1 MKSGAVTS
9 GTLKSG
15 KLKSGARWFALG
27 LVLLPVAVVAG
38 AVAIARTSWFMERT
52 MDPWIRNMDRNFAVS
67 GEDCAVLVFG
77 DSTALT
83 GVSPEAIAAATGMT
97 ACNISQTVGS
107 LGVNGTLALD
117 AFLKKNPRPQFL
129 LLVFAPENLHA
140 NRSWRHLKYAE
151 GLLELVRQEGAGTVM
166 VTLVRHPGQALGFS
180 AWVYE
185 NTVREW
191 LGRPY
196 FSQQLFAGPM
206 DLRHTSALNKPPETR
221 CTEAGSLGRAGDG
234 ESLSENS
241 WGENS
246 PGEDSAAVDAAWVEQ
261 LRQKYAGRAGR
272 VMVLVSPVPEC
283 DVRAG
288 FYSGQVA
295 GVADNG
301 MERYPVGLFNDRDR
315 HFTRDGA
322 RRFTSEIAERLH
334 ELTTSAP
341 TGRQAGAGR

>member
-1 MKSGAVTS
+1 MTPGALKPGALKSGA
-9 GTLKSG
+9 LKSG
-15 KLKSGARWFALG
+15 ALKSGARWFALG

-38 AVAIARTSWFMERT
+38 AVLIARTSWFMERT
-52 MDPWIRNMDRNFAVS
+52 MDPWIRNVDRNFAVS

-151 GLLELVRQEGAGTVM
+151 GVLELARHEGAGTVM
-166 VTLVRHPGQALGFS
+166 VTLVGHPGQALGFS

-196 FSQQLFAGPM
+196 FSRQLFVGAM
-206 DLRHTSALNKPPETR
+206 DLRHTSGLNKPPQTR
-221 CTEAGSLGRAGDG
+221 CTEAGSLGRAGDR
-234 ESLSENS
+234 ESS
-241 WGENS
+241 GENS
-246 PGEDSAAVDAAWVEQ
+246 QGEDSVAVDAAWVAAVATEIC
-261 LRQKYAGRAGR
+261 G
-272 VMVLVSPVPEC
+272 E
-283 DVRAG
+283 
-288 FYSGQVA
+288 SGKSDRA
-295 GVADNG
+295 GVAG
-301 MERYPVGLFNDRDR
+301 AGVRCASGVLFRASGWGGGQ
-315 HFTRDGA
+315 RDGA
-322 RRFTSEIAERLH
+322 VSGGTVQRSRSSLH
-334 ELTTSAP
+334 
-341 TGRQAGAGR
+341 AGRGTEILQRDCGAAA

>member
-1 MKSGAVTS
+1 
-9 GTLKSG
+9 
-15 KLKSGARWFALG
+15 
-27 LVLLPVAVVAG
+27 
-38 AVAIARTSWFMERT
+38 MERT
-52 MDPWIRNMDRNFAVS
+52 MDPWIRNVDRNFTVS

-117 AFLKKNPRPQFL
+117 AFLEKNPRPQFL
-129 LLVFAPENLHA
+129 LLVFAPENLHP

-151 GLLELVRQEGAGTVM
+151 GLLELARHEGAGTVI

-196 FSQQLFAGPM
+196 FSRQLFLGPM

-221 CTEAGSLGRAGDG
+221 CTEAGSLGRGGDA
-234 ESLSENS
+234 ESLS
-241 WGENS
+241 
-246 PGEDSAAVDAAWVEQ
+246 EDSAAVDAAWVEQ

-295 GVADNG
+295 GVTDNG

-334 ELTTSAP
+334 ELTTSAE
-341 TGRQAGAGR
+341 TGPQAGAAR